1 MSLGDAFKMTFA
13 TRATQ
18 GKLVSGS
25 GLGWLSFGGNA
36 VDATLANSKTAFT
49 LSAFYNGVDQLSNDI
64 AKLPKSVKRKNGAS
78 REDYSEHPVN
88 YLISNEPNSMMT
100 AFDFWKLIVVCMIIK
115 GNAYARIF
123 RNEVTGKI
131 ESFIHLDSEDVLVFE
146 KDNKLYYTYKG
157 ETILSE
163 DMLHYKAFSFNG
175 KIGVSVIAFAAK
187 QLGISIDAQNYQQ
200 DVYKDRGLGYGVIES
215 DSDVTSGNKKAIE
228 DGFSAKMS
236 SQNKFKVPMLDNG
249 MKYKSITVTP
259 AEAQFL
265 ETNKNGV
272 LEVCRWLNIAPHKLK
287 VLDNSNFSNMQQQG
301 IEHVQ
306 DSIVPWT
313 MRLEQETGRKVFS
326 DADKAVSA
334 FIYFNVNALLRGD
347 MEARKNFY
355 TALVYAGVMTRN
367 EARAFENMNPIDGL
381 DEPLQPVNMQA
392 LSLAYEL
399 QQQQLNDNGNGS
411 TGNGK

>member
-1 MSLGDAFKMTFA
+1 MSLSAALKLTFTRSEPGKM
-13 TRATQ
+13 
-18 GKLVSGS
+18 VSGS
-25 GLGWLSFGGNA
+25 GFGWLGFGGSPI
-36 VDATLANSKTAFT
+36 DATVANSKTAFT

-64 AKLPKSVKRKNGAS
+64 AKLPKSVKRKNGKN
-78 REDYSEHPVN
+78 REDYGDHPVN

-115 GNAYARIF
+115 GNAYARII
-123 RNEVTGKI
+123 RNADTARI
-131 ESFIHLDSEDVLVFE
+131 ESFIHLDSDDVLVFE

-157 ETILSE
+157 ETILGE

-175 KIGVSVIAFAAK
+175 KIGVSVITFAAK

-200 DVYKDRGLGYGVIES
+200 EVYKDRGLGYGVIES
-215 DSDVTSGNKKAIE
+215 PTDVNPTNKKAIE
-228 DGFSAKMS
+228 DGFSSKMS
-236 SQNKFKVPMLDNG
+236 GQNKFKVPLLDSG
-249 MKYKSITVTP
+249 MQYKSISVSP

-265 ETNKNGV
+265 ESNKNGV

-326 DADKAVSA
+326 DADKNTGS

-347 MEARKNFY
+347 MDARKNFY
-355 TALVYAGVMTRN
+355 TSLVYAGVMTRN
-367 EARAFENMNPIDGL
+367 EARALENMNPIDGL
-381 DEPLQPVNMQA
+381 DEVLQPVNMQA
-392 LSLAYEL
+392 LSLATQLIE
-399 QQQQLNDNGNGS
+399 QQIKDKGNGN
-411 TGNGK
+411 

>member
-1 MSLGDAFKMTFA
+1 MSLAAAFKMTFA
-13 TRATQ
+13 TRSAP
-18 GKLVSGS
+18 GKLVGGS
-25 GLGWLSFGGNA
+25 ALGWLSFGGSSI
-36 VDATLANSKTAFT
+36 DATLANSKTAFT

-64 AKLPKSVKRKNGAS
+64 AKLPKSVKRKNGKN

-115 GNAYARIF
+115 GNAYARII
-123 RNEVTGKI
+123 RNSVSGKI
-131 ESFIHLDSEDVLVFE
+131 ESFIHLPSDDVQVFE

-163 DMLHYKAFSFNG
+163 DMLHYKAFSFDG
-175 KIGVSVIAFAAK
+175 KIGVSVIVFAAK

-200 DVYKDRGLGYGVIES
+200 DVYKDRGIGYGVIEAAG
-215 DSDVTSGNKKAIE
+215 DVTKENKKAIE
-228 DGFSAKMS
+228 DGFASKMAAQS
-236 SQNKFKVPMLDNG
+236 KFKVPMLDSG
-249 MKYKSITVTP
+249 MQYKSISVSP

-265 ETNKNGV
+265 ESNKNGV

-313 MRLEQETGRKVFS
+313 MRLEQETGRKVF
-326 DADKAVSA
+326 DDKDKLTA

-347 MEARKNFY
+347 MDARKNFY
-355 TALVYAGVMTRN
+355 TSLVYAGVMTRN
-367 EARAFENMNPIDGL
+367 EARALENMNPINGL
-381 DEPLQPVNMQA
+381 DEILQPVNMQA
-392 LSLAYEL
+392 LSMANELL
-399 QQQQLNDNGNGS
+399 QQQLKDQGNGS
-411 TGNGK
+411 NSN